1 MATNYESANIRC
13 PFYKR
18 NESRKIGCE
27 GVEEG
32 SQLVT
37 EYLTKERC
45 KKKIRENCAGN
56 YEKCEVYRMILQ
68 KYEQN

>member
-37 EYLTKERC
+37 ECLTK
-45 KKKIRENCAGN
+45 ENCAGN

-68 KYEQN
+68 KYDQN